1 MARDKPG
8 HAPRGRAAFPPTRKS
23 LGQHFLT
30 DRRIL
35 GRIADALQLKGGE
48 TVLEIGPGRGALT
61 DLLADRAGRLIAIEY
76 DRALAEL
83 LRQRYAKRGN
93 VLIAEADVLEV
104 SLGELAAGPYVLVG
118 NVPYYITTPILFHAL
133 APPRAARAVYLVQR
147 EVADRLSAA
156 PGTKEYGALTVNVAA
171 VATAETLF
179 RVPAGAF
186 SPPPKVESAVVRIT
200 PLAIPLVRP
209 DEERPLRTLVQNA
222 FGMRRKQMRRVV
234 RSLLS
239 LDVEAADKVLESA
252 GVEPEVRPETLS
264 PAQFVALLRA
274 SQPSS

>member
-1 MARDKPG
+1 MARDD
-8 HAPRGRAAFPPTRKS
+8 ADVPRGRGAFPPTRKS

-35 GRIADALQLKGGE
+35 ARIADALHLTGGE

-61 DLLADRAGRLIAIEY
+61 DLLAECAGRLIAIEY

-83 LRQRYAKRGN
+83 LRQRYARRNN
-93 VLIAEADVLEV
+93 VLVAEADVLTV

-133 APPRAARAVYLVQR
+133 TPPRAERAVYLVQR
-147 EVADRLSAA
+147 EVADRLGAA
-156 PGTKEYGALTVNVAA
+156 AGTKEYGGLTVNVAA
-171 VATAETLF
+171 VARAETLF

-200 PLAIPLVRP
+200 PLATPLVTP

-234 RSLLS
+234 RSLYA
-239 LDVEAADKVLESA
+239 LDAPAANAMLAAAQID
-252 GVEPEVRPETLS
+252 PEVRPETLS
-264 PAQFVALLRA
+264 PEQFVGLLRVQKA
-274 SQPSS
+274 RA

>member
-1 MARDKPG
+1 
-8 HAPRGRAAFPPTRKS
+8 
-23 LGQHFLT
+23 
-30 DRRIL
+30 
-35 GRIADALQLKGGE
+35 
-48 TVLEIGPGRGALT
+48 VLEIGPGRGALT
-61 DLLADRAGRLIAIEY
+61 DLLADRAGRLVAIEY

-83 LRQRYAKRGN
+83 LRQKYARRNN

-133 APPRAARAVYLVQR
+133 TPPRAERAVYLVQR

-156 PGTKEYGALTVNVAA
+156 PGTKEYGGLTVNVAA
-171 VATAETLF
+171 VAKAETLF

-186 SPPPKVESAVVRIT
+186 SPSPKVESAVVRIT
-200 PLAIPLVRP
+200 PLTTPLVAP

-234 RSLLS
+234 RSLFALGAP
-239 LDVEAADKVLESA
+239 AADVLLAAA
-252 GVEPEVRPETLS
+252 GIQPEVRPETLS
-264 PAQFVALLRA
+264 PELFLALLRERR
-274 SQPSS
+274 SSS

>member
-1 MARDKPG
+1 MARDD
-8 HAPRGRAAFPPTRKS
+8 ADVPRGRGAFPPTRKS

-35 GRIADALQLKGGE
+35 ARIADALHLTGGE

-61 DLLADRAGRLIAIEY
+61 DLLAECAGRLIAIEY

-83 LRQRYAKRGN
+83 LRQRYARRNN
-93 VLIAEADVLEV
+93 VLVAEADVLTV

-133 APPRAARAVYLVQR
+133 TPPRAERAVYLVQR
-147 EVADRLSAA
+147 EVADRLGAA
-156 PGTKEYGALTVNVAA
+156 AGTKEYGGLTVNVAA
-171 VATAETLF
+171 VARAETLF

-200 PLAIPLVRP
+200 PLATPLATP

-234 RSLLS
+234 RSLYALNAP
-239 LDVEAADKVLESA
+239 AADAMLA
-252 GVEPEVRPETLS
+252 AAQIDPEVRPETLS
-264 PAQFVALLRA
+264 PEQFVGLLRVQKA
-274 SQPSS
+274 RA

>member
-1 MARDKPG
+1 MASDEGATSR
-8 HAPRGRAAFPPTRKS
+8 RADFPPARKS

-35 GRIADALQLKGGE
+35 ARIADALHLRGDE

-76 DRALAEL
+76 DRALAAM
-83 LRQRYAKRGN
+83 LRERYARRSN
-93 VLIAEADVLEV
+93 VLVAEADVLEV

-133 APPRAARAVYLVQR
+133 VPPRAERAVYLVQR
-147 EVADRLSAA
+147 EVAQRLVAS
-156 PGTKEYGALTVNVAA
+156 PGSKEYGALTVNVAA
-171 VATAETLF
+171 VARAETLF
-179 RVPAGAF
+179 GVPAGAF

-200 PLAIPLVRP
+200 PLAEPLVSTE
-209 DEERPLRTLVQNA
+209 EERPFRTLVQGA

-234 RSLLS
+234 RSLYA
-239 LDVEAADKVLESA
+239 LDAEQADELLAAA
-252 GVEPEVRPETLS
+252 GIEPADRPEVLS
-264 PAQFVALLRA
+264 VEQFVALLRGVR
-274 SQPSS
+274 QR